1 MMREWIA
8 LMLQARLQPVCR
20 DKHTGSD
27 VFTNLTLLLAGL
39 GELQEMTIGIA
50 EEGSDLIAPVHRL
63 SEELAFTIDEAVPG
77 AQKRV
82 CADLTKFNGTESW
95 ESSMAGFFLI
105 DHVGTV
111 PLACGHPSFTVRL

>member
-50 EEGSDLIAPVHRL
+50 EEGSDLIAPVHRF
-63 SEELAFTIDEAVPG
+63 SEELGSAR
-77 AQKRV
+77 AQHLVSGRAIRHPDGQLAADTVRV
-82 CADLTKFNGTESW
+82 CGRYKGHGGIVLRGATWDREQDLTAPK
-95 ESSMAGFFLI
+95 
-105 DHVGTV
+105 VQ
-111 PLACGHPSFTVRL
+111 